1 MATLKQRHHKFE
13 ARVRIPAAMQERYEG
28 RSHLYLTLTASD
40 RRAAKLE
47 ADAWELSLRADW
59 ATRAGGTSA
68 SLQQVYDT
76 FRQIAEREELT
87 VHGDPHSF
95 DEVTAGLEL
104 ELERMA
110 DQVGRAEL
118 SAEQQGKVWALQD
131 AKAERE
137 GREVRRRP
145 ELEPSFYELSC
156 DYLAQW
162 ERKPG
167 LKETNTGQQKRATFD
182 LFSSFINE
190 KPIRTISRAK
200 GSEFVD
206 ALRRLDPNWA
216 RTGKARSEQD
226 RLDWRA
232 IQRQFGDHPK
242 GLSVATVN
250 RHVATLDA
258 FWRWAEERGHCE
270 GRNPFKGHRE
280 ALKDKRN
287 KHSYVSWTTEEL
299 DTLFNPGPKR
309 GELAEVML
317 VALYTGMRLG
327 EITSLEWG
335 QLQEKDGVPFFDI
348 TAAKTEAGVRHV
360 PIHPKLSWL
369 TERRKGKESTERVWP
384 AFVPE
389 GPGSQPSGDAGK
401 LFSRHK
407 LRLGF
412 DSRTKVFHS
421 FRKNFVGQL
430 ELAQVPENEVAQL
443 VGHEKK
449 GITFGVYGTQAAMA
463 RLAEIVA
470 LVDYPE
476 ARLPRP

>member
-13 ARVRIPAAMQERYEG
+13 ARVRIPAAMQDQYEG
-28 RSHLYLTLTASD
+28 RSHLYRTLAASD

-59 ATRAGGTSA
+59 ATREGGSSA
-68 SLQQVYDT
+68 SLRQVYDT

-118 SAEQQGKVWALQD
+118 SAEQQGKVWALKD
-131 AKAERE
+131 AVAERE
-137 GREVRRRP
+137 GREVHRRP

-190 KPIRTISRAK
+190 KAIRTVSPAK

-226 RLDWRA
+226 RLDWRTVQRQITIARRVHDLDRAIEREVALMADISGYDTSIDPVTGEATHTPRFRHSAAARDRASRMLRDLEHERAQFMKEDGNPDVNRLTIGLLAVINEDERERISERTKAALAAAKARGVKLGNPNGAQAFRRAGKGNADSVAA
-232 IQRQFGDHPK
+232 IQTNADRF
-242 GLSVATVN
+242 
-250 RHVATLDA
+250 
-258 FWRWAEERGHCE
+258 AESLRDIV
-270 GRNPFKGHRE
+270 E
-280 ALKDKRN
+280 AILRD
-287 KHSYVSWTTEEL
+287 
-299 DTLFNPGPKR
+299 G
-309 GELAEVML
+309 
-317 VALYTGMRLG
+317 
-327 EITSLEWG
+327 ITSLAGIASE
-335 QLQEKDGVPFFDI
+335 LDARHI
-348 TAAKTEAGVRHV
+348 RTARGGRW
-360 PIHPKLSWL
+360 HPSSVKNLL
-369 TERRKGKESTERVWP
+369 
-384 AFVPE
+384 
-389 GPGSQPSGDAGK
+389 
-401 LFSRHK
+401 H
-407 LRLGF
+407 RLI
-412 DSRTKVFHS
+412 
-421 FRKNFVGQL
+421 L
-430 ELAQVPENEVAQL
+430 
-443 VGHEKK
+443 
-449 GITFGVYGTQAAMA
+449 
-463 RLAEIVA
+463 
-470 LVDYPE
+470 
-476 ARLPRP
+476 